1 MLQKIS
7 TDYSVKAVWYVVLNF
22 CIIEVFLSTIQQ
34 FNLLFY
40 TVLLSVLL
48 ID

>member
-7 TDYSVKAVWYVVLNF
+7 MDYSVKAVWYVVLNF

-34 FNLLFY
+34 FNLLFLY
-40 TVLLSVLL
+40 CVIISF
-48 ID
+48 IN